1 MFPAMNYGAEAQ
13 GRKECA
19 VERAMDVIGGRWT
32 TLIVRELLGGT
43 RRFSEIRA
51 ALAGISPKTL
61 TERLRDL
68 ESAGVLERVVYPEVP
83 PRVEYTLTERG
94 RSLEPVIAAMRDWG
108 LRWT

>member
-1 MFPAMNYGAEAQ
+1 MNYGAEAQ

-32 TLIVRELLGGT
+32 TLVVRELLGGT
-43 RRFSEIRA
+43 RRFSEVRA